1 MGYEHPDSLYPRND
15 LAIILGLG
23 EIGLPIYN
31 LIAEHNPGRVI
42 RGYDP
47 KFRGE
52 LPEGSFQF
60 MHICFPQETNF
71 ISIIREYCKK
81 YTPRYVII
89 HSTVSPGMTSCL
101 DGEIDQSLFFYSP
114 VRGNMRDG
122 MEWSLARYTKYV
134 AAFGLEEKE
143 WWPVMQHLAKSG
155 FNPKYVED
163 PESLE
168 WAKLLDLCW
177 YGLNIAYYQELERTV
192 EKRNLSYSIIEEFMR
207 STPEESE
214 GRAERSVF
222 YGGYI
227 GGHCVM
233 PAIEKVMAEDPGCT
247 FRMMLRA
254 TVESN
259 IKRRL
264 ELLYRRPTHHPI

>member
-1 MGYEHPDSLYPRND
+1 MSFENPDSLYPKSR

-23 EIGLPIYN
+23 EVGSPVYN
-31 LIAEHNPGRVI
+31 LIKEHNPGHVVK
-42 RGYDP
+42 GYDP
-47 KFRGE
+47 KFHEE
-52 LPEGSFQF
+52 LPEGTFQY
-60 MHICFPQETNF
+60 MHVCFPQTSNF
-71 ISIIREYCKK
+71 INIIRGYYEK

-101 DGEIDQSLFFYSP
+101 DGEIDGFFFYSP
-114 VRGNMRDG
+114 VRGNVKDG

-143 WWPVMQHLAKSG
+143 WWPVVQHLASSG
-155 FNPKYVED
+155 FNPKYLED

-177 YGLNIAYYQELERTV
+177 YGLNIAYYQELERVV
-192 EKRNLSYSIIEEFMR
+192 EKRNLSYPIIEEFIR

-214 GRAERSVF
+214 GKAKRSVF

-227 GGHCVM
+227 AGHCVM
-233 PAIEKVMAEDPGCT
+233 PAIEKVMAENPGCT
-247 FRMMLRA
+247 LRMMLRS
-254 TVESN
+254 TIESN
-259 IKRRL
+259 IKRRT
-264 ELLYRRPTHHPI
+264 ELLYRHPDHHPN